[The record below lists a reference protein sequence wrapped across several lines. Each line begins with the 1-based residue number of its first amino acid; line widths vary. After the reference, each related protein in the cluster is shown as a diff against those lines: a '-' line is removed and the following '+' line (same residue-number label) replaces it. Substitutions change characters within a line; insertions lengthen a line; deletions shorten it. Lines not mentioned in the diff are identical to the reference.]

1 MPDSPDKVQERW
13 WATFLGGV
21 RHASQ
26 GISHADL
33 SGDWFVAEHKYR
45 KLEQYSAEFR
55 KAVKQHDENK
65 AREVANKS
73 GRIPLILLTFHG
85 GVGQN
90 ARRFLIF
97 EISSKDKDITEFLL
111 STVSYIKQAG
121 KINGIIKA

>member
-13 WATFLGGV
+13 WASFLGGV

-33 SGDWFVAEHKYR
+33 SGLWFVAEHKYR

-55 KAVKQHDENK
+55 KAIHQSDQNRL
-65 AREVANKS
+65 REDKGSKRV
-73 GRIPLILLTFHG
+73 PLILLTFHG

-90 ARRFLIF
+90 ARRFLVIEVF
-97 EISSKDKDITEFLL
+97 PRDKDIKTLL
-111 STVSYIKQAG
+111 TSLLQRIREAKEPAS
-121 KINGIIKA
+121 